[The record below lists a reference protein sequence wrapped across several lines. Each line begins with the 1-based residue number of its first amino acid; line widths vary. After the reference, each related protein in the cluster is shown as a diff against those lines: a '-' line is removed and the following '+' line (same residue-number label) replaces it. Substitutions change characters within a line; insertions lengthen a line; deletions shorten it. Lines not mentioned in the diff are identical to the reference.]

1 MQKDIN
7 FYSSL
12 KEVKAKQSVSPVVII
27 LMIVVVLSIASII
40 GVGSLIKSAND
51 LVIADVEAAR
61 SYLTDPNNKIYVKEV
76 LEKRALVSNYEKYG
90 SLTGEYYD
98 DYYTYPV
105 LSSSTFKAI
114 SASMPEDVKVVK
126 YEYQDSTNVLLLECT
141 CEKEVSPP
149 IFTNALKETGIFTE
163 VLYTGYKVDQQTGKL
178 EFVLGCVF
186 KGGDK

>member
-27 LMIVVVLSIASII
+27 LMIVVVLSIAAIF

-76 LEKRALVSNYEKYG
+76 LEKRALVSNYENYG
-90 SLTGEYYD
+90 SLTGQYYD

-114 SASMPEDVKVVK
+114 SAAMPEDVKVDK
-126 YEYQDSTNVLLLECT
+126 YTCSDYTLILECI
-141 CEKEVSPP
+141 CDKEVSPP
-149 IFTNALKETGIFTE
+149 TFTNALKETGMFTD
-163 VLYTGYKVDQQTGKL
+163 VLYTGYTVDNKTGKL
-178 EFVLGCVF
+178 KFVLGCQF